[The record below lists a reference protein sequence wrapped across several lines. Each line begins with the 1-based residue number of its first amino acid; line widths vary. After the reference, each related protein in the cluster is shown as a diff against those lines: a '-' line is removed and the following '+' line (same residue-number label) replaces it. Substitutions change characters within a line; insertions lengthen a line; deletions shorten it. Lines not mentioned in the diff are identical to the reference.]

1 MGVTIQHDN
10 LSNTILTTKIA
21 KRETIVLRSRLDTI
35 KVKLL
40 EEKLKSK
47 LFTKV
52 GFLKLKSEEVQLI
65 SVDKY
70 YEPYIV
76 VGGKYAIDYH
86 KKRAFT
92 GNVARLHYEDE
103 AHCVLDMIGHEID
116 SEQLPFAS
124 SKGRTLEELA
134 RTGMK
139 LVPFSSS
146 KGRTV
151 ERLAKARMKLIP
163 FASSEGRTVEE
174 LVKARMKLVDVKI
187 SSGEEIE
194 FLRSRIVNR
203 PSDVGEV
210 IKEIFEVT
218 ERVLIYSPTY
228 QLSFRNV
235 KTGKDIIAKIDGV
248 TGKTILSRFDKTISG
263 KFMRNFIKAQSK
275 HSHRTKERIAE
286 GEPELPDSPR
296 MAELDGIGDI
306 ASHLKKKTINSHK
319 VSRMLEIEERI
330 GFPAKVATEVFRVG
344 DNVAGVAG
352 DVEIP
357 SGTIV
362 HKTLKVKG
370 HLRIGTDCRIL
381 GKVRALR
388 DIRIGANTTIDG
400 DVISGGKVVIG
411 PGSVVRGS
419 VESAEHVEIGENA
432 VVEGGLHSNS
442 SVVLNRFARVYGANN

>member
-1 MGVTIQHDN
+1 MTIRHDN
-10 LSNTILTTKIA
+10 LSDTILITKTVN
-21 KRETIVLRSRLDTI
+21 RETIILRSRLDTI

-47 LFTKV
+47 LFARV
-52 GFLKLKSEEVQLI
+52 GFLKPKSEEVQLI

-86 KKRAFT
+86 KRAARERD
-92 GNVARLHYEDE
+92 VARLHYEDK
-103 AHCVLDMIGHEID
+103 AHCVLNMVGHEID
-116 SEQLPFAS
+116 PEQLPFAS

-139 LVPFSSS
+139 LIPFSSS
-146 KGRTV
+146 NGRTV
-151 ERLAKARMKLIP
+151 EGLAKARMKLIP
-163 FASSEGRTVEE
+163 FASSNGQTVEE
-174 LVKARMKLVDVKI
+174 LAKARMKLAEVKI
-187 SSGEEIE
+187 SFEEEIE

-218 ERVLIYSPTY
+218 ERALIYSPVY
-228 QLSFRNV
+228 QLTFRNV
-235 KTGKDIIAKIDGV
+235 KTGKDVVAKIDGI
-248 TGKTILSRFDKTISG
+248 TGKTILSRFDKAISG
-263 KFMRNFIKAQSK
+263 KFMRNFIKVQGK
-275 HSHRTKERIAE
+275 HSPRTKGEIAR
-286 GEPELPDSPR
+286 GEPELPASPR
-296 MAELDGIGDI
+296 MAELDGLDKI
-306 ASHLKKKTINSHK
+306 ASDLKKKTLNSHK
-319 VSRMLEIEERI
+319 VSRTLEIEERME
-330 GFPAKVATEVFRVG
+330 FPGRVAAELFRVG

-357 SGTIV
+357 PGTIV

-388 DIRIGANTTIDG
+388 DITIGANTTIDG

-411 PGSVVRGS
+411 PYSVVRGS

-432 VVEGGLHSNS
+432 VVEGGLHSKS